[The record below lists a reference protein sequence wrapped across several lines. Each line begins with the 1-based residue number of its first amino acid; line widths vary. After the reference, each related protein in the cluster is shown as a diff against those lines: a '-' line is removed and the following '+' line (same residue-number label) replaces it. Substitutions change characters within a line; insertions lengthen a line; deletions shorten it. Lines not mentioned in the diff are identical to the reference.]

1 MRSFRSYLVNALLRL
16 LAKRRFDPS
25 RDLIAYREHL
35 QRVDS
40 RLYRLPRGL
49 HRERIVAD
57 AIDCEWIGES
67 GIETQRVLLYLHGG
81 GFFLRTPQV
90 HGRLAGR
97 IAATLGCRALIP
109 DYRLAPE
116 YPFPSAP
123 EDCLRVYRWLLEQGT
138 EPAEIVI
145 AGDSAGGN
153 LALATLLMARDAGLP
168 LPACGVCLSPGIDLT
183 LGGFTL
189 VSNERRDPMFRLQ
202 TLLIMKHAYLAGA
215 DPGDPLASPVNASFR
230 DFPPLLFQVG
240 DTELLLDHATR
251 AYARARAAGL
261 PTQLSVWRGMPHVF
275 QAFAS
280 LPEAAQAVAEI
291 AAFVERVAG
300 WSLPVL
306 SRRQR

>member
-1 MRSFRSYLVNALLRL
+1 MRSWRSYLVNGLLRV

-25 RDLIAYREHL
+25 RDLIAYRDHL

-40 RLYRLPRGL
+40 KLYRLPVGL
-49 HRERIVAD
+49 SRELAVAD
-57 AIDCEWIGES
+57 YVDCEWIAAHGA
-67 GIETQRVLLYLHGG
+67 ETPRVLLYLHGG

-90 HGRLAGR
+90 HARLAGR
-97 IAATLGCRALIP
+97 LALALDCRALVP

-116 YPFPSAP
+116 YPFPTAP
-123 EDCLRVYRWLLEQGT
+123 EDCFRAYRWLLEQGT
-138 EPAEIVI
+138 APADIVI

-168 LPACGVCLSPGIDLT
+168 LPACGVCLSPGTDLS

-202 TLLIMKHAYLAGA
+202 SLLIMKHTYLAGA
-215 DPGDPLASPVNASFR
+215 DPSDPLASPINASFQ
-230 DFPPLLFQVG
+230 DLPPLLFQVG

-251 AYARARAAGL
+251 AYERARAAGL
-261 PTQLSVWRGMPHVF
+261 HTQLSVWRGMPHVF

-300 WSLPVL
+300 WTLPGL
-306 SRRQR
+306 SPRRR